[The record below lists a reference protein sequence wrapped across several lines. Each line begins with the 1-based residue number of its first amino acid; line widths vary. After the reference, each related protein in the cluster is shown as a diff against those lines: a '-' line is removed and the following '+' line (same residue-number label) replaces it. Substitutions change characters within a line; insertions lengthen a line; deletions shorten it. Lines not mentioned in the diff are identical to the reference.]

1 MTAPLPLLLLLL
13 LLYFSFPLSTLVL
26 PAVAAAALAVPLSI
40 LVLSQEVAL
49 KLHPASSRPPLG
61 ERRHESHRGGGELGV
76 GGVGWTSWV
85 SMGAGSGAPRV
96 NWGRGE
102 EQSCCRP

>member
-1 MTAPLPLLLLLL
+1 MGMTAPLPLLLLLL

-49 KLHPASSRPPLG
+49 QTAPCVVTTTCWGSVGMSRTEEEVSSAL
-61 ERRHESHRGGGELGV
+61 V
-76 GGVGWTSWV
+76 
-85 SMGAGSGAPRV
+85 A
-96 NWGRGE
+96 
-102 EQSCCRP
+102 